1 MNIVPVRVAIYVRVS
16 TEEQAEHGYSID
28 AQLDTL
34 RTYCTM
40 YSKVIFKEYV
50 DRGISGK
57 SMINRHELQQM
68 LKDAKDHLFDEVLV
82 WKINRLARKNIDLL
96 QMVDLLDK
104 NNIAFRSFS
113 ENFETA
119 TPMGKFALQ
128 MMGAVG
134 ELERNTIVE
143 NVKMGLKQRAKMG
156 KHNSK
161 APLGYEIIVS
171 ANGGSRNRETT
182 LKIVPEEATIIQK
195 IFEMFAVGRGFRS
208 IANELNHAGYTTK
221 CNNPFSVCAVKDII
235 DNPFFVGRL
244 RYNRYEN
251 WSERRRKGKNPNPI
265 VSDAVHPAIIS
276 HELWDKVQYLRQ
288 INNDTPVKRFDGGDY
303 LLTGLIRCPQC
314 GGMMASCRTHS
325 TLKDGTKLVRM
336 YYSCNNFRTKGS
348 AVCSA
353 NSIRKQEAEEFVL
366 DRLTAVLSRPSIL
379 KAIVKNINSRKA
391 NRSIPLQ
398 NELDMIVSRIVQ
410 IAEKKQKYFVLYEID
425 EIDKALFTDRLDE
438 LNAEVDRL
446 HAKKTEIELDLENG
460 PGQTVSYEHVRALIG
475 RFEELVRS
483 SLFDQRKLLLQLI
496 IQKISLNEKRKIE
509 HIELIFDENTEH
521 HFLMVAPS
529 ADNAEGAFPIL
540 GEAQGLKQKIT
551 IVI

>member
-1 MNIVPVRVAIYVRVS
+1 MTLTPTRVAIYVRVS

-40 YSKVIFKEYV
+40 YSKTIFKEYV

-57 SMINRHELQQM
+57 SMTNRHELQQM
-68 LKDAKDHLFDEVLV
+68 LKDAKNHLFDEVLV

-143 NVKMGLKQRAKMG
+143 NVKMGLRQRAKTG
-156 KHNSK
+156 RHNSK
-161 APLGYEIIVS
+161 VPLGYRIIVS

-182 LKIVPEEATIIQK
+182 IEIVLEEAMIVQK

-221 CNNPFSVCAVKDII
+221 GNNPFSVCAIKDIV

-251 WSERRRKGKNPNPI
+251 WSEKRRKGKNPNPI
-265 VSDAVHPAIIS
+265 VSEAIHPAIIS
-276 HELWDKVQYLRQ
+276 QELWDKVQYLRQ
-288 INNDTPVKRFDGGDY
+288 MNNSTPIKRFNGGEY
-303 LLTGLIRCPQC
+303 LLTGLIHCPQC
-314 GGMMASCRTHS
+314 GGMMVSSRTHS

-353 NSIRKQEAEEFVL
+353 NSIRKQEAEDFVL
-366 DRLTAVLSRPSIL
+366 DRLTAVLTRPSIL
-379 KAIVKNINSRKA
+379 KAIVKNINSRKV

-398 NELDMIVSRIVQ
+398 NELDMINFRISQ
-410 IAEKKQKYFVLYEID
+410 IAEKKQKYFELCEID
-425 EIDKALFTDRLDE
+425 EIDKALFTDRLDD
-438 LNAEVDRL
+438 LNAEADRL
-446 HAKKTEIELDLENG
+446 QAKKADIELTLEDG
-460 PGQTVSYEHVRALIG
+460 PGQTVSYEHVHALIG
-475 RFEELVRS
+475 RFDELVRS

-496 IQKISLNEKRKIE
+496 IQKISLNDKRKIE
-509 HIELIFDENTEH
+509 HIELIFDENTEK
-521 HFLMVAPS
+521 HFLMVASS
-529 ADNAEGAFPIL
+529 ADNVEGAFSIL
-540 GEAQGLKQKIT
+540 GKAPVLKQKIT